1 MEQKRTLWILLA
13 TGIFLLLVLGFAM
26 IPFASSARTK
36 SSARALHDDGIIW
49 LAPSQNSSVPNIE
62 EHSSAEKLSNQNN
75 EVQAQVKNNSNL
87 EENENIADFSNFQSQ
102 ENPLTSAISS
112 PKEGTTQISENLKS
126 SSQIPYATDNLT
138 VISTGTTN
146 FYDYSSKNLS
156 ASDEITTIDLNNLK
170 KSQGSTVQAQNQT
183 TQKAIQETQ
192 SSKLEQEKL
201 AENKIYQNSSASSAN
216 YSISSAENSKS
227 LSSSKSNSS
236 SKNSASNTTSKNT
249 TKNSSVKTS
258 SSSSVAKSSEKIPDR
273 FWVQA
278 ASYTSKKNADE
289 ARAILDENKIQ
300 CEVFTYT
307 DSKNNLYYRLRVGP
321 YTTKTEAEYWKNR
334 IDSIELFK
342 NNNTYVTNS
351 SAEKK

>member
-13 TGIFLLLVLGFAM
+13 TGIFLLVVLGFAM
-26 IPFASSARTK
+26 LPFASSARTK
-36 SSARALHDDGIIW
+36 SDARALRNDGIIW
-49 LAPSQNSSVPNIE
+49 VAPSSSNSS
-62 EHSSAEKLSNQNN
+62 SSNLPEISNQNN
-75 EVQAQVKNNSNL
+75 ESQNEFSKDLNL
-87 EENENIADFSNFQSQ
+87 TENENIADFSNSNVQ
-102 ENPLTSAISS
+102 ENPLNSAISS
-112 PKEGTTQISENLKS
+112 QKEGTVEISENSKS
-126 SSQIPYATDNLT
+126 PLPYATDNLT

-146 FYDYSSKNLS
+146 FYDYSSKNSS

-170 KSQGSTVQAQNQT
+170 TSEESVVKAQNQT
-183 TQKAIQETQ
+183 AQKAIQETQ
-192 SSKLEQEKL
+192 NSKLQQEKL
-201 AENKIYQNSSASSAN
+201 AENKNYQNQSDESVSKTSVKSASTQN
-216 YSISSAENSKS
+216 TKN
-227 LSSSKSNSS
+227 LSSTKSNSTATS
-236 SKNSASNTTSKNT
+236 SVSSAKTSSAKNTASN
-249 TKNSSVKTS
+249 NSSVEKPT
-258 SSSSVAKSSEKIPDR
+258 EKIPDR

-351 SAEKK
+351 SAAKK

>member
-13 TGIFLLLVLGFAM
+13 TGIFLLVVLGFAM
-26 IPFASSARTK
+26 LPFASSARTK
-36 SSARALHDDGIIW
+36 SDARALRDDGIIW
-49 LAPSQNSSVPNIE
+49 VAPSSSNSS
-62 EHSSAEKLSNQNN
+62 SSNLPEISNQNN
-75 EVQAQVKNNSNL
+75 ESQNEFSKDLNL
-87 EENENIADFSNFQSQ
+87 TENENIADFSNFQSQ

-146 FYDYSSKNLS
+146 FYDYSSKNS
-156 ASDEITTIDLNNLK
+156 SDSDEITTIDLNNLK

-192 SSKLEQEKL
+192 NSKLQQEKL
-201 AENKIYQNSSASSAN
+201 AENKNYQNQSDESVSKTSVKSASTQN
-216 YSISSAENSKS
+216 TKN
-227 LSSSKSNSS
+227 LSSTKSNST
-236 SKNSASNTTSKNT
+236 AT
-249 TKNSSVKTS
+249 SSVSSAKTS
-258 SSSSVAKSSEKIPDR
+258 SAKNTASNNSTVEKPTEKIPDR

-351 SAEKK
+351 SAAKK

>member
-36 SSARALHDDGIIW
+36 SNAKALHDDGIIW
-49 LAPSQNSSVPNIE
+49 LAPSQNSSASNVA
-62 EHSSAEKLSNQNN
+62 EHSSTEKLSNQILNQNN
-75 EVQAQVKNNSNL
+75 ESQNEIKNKSNL
-87 EENENIADFSNFQSQ
+87 EENENIADFSDYQTQ
-102 ENPLTSAISS
+102 ENPLTSSISS
-112 PKEGTTQISENLKS
+112 PKEGSTEISENLKS
-126 SSQIPYATDNLT
+126 NSQIPYATDNLT

-146 FYDYSSKNLS
+146 FYDYSSRNS
-156 ASDEITTIDLNNLK
+156 NSSDEITTIDLNNLK
-170 KSQGSTVQAQNQT
+170 TSEESVVKAQNQT
-183 TQKAIQETQ
+183 AQKAIQETQ

-201 AENKIYQNSSASSAN
+201 AENKNYQNPVDKNIAKTSSAKSSN
-216 YSISSAENSKS
+216 SQSSKN
-227 LSSSKSNSS
+227 LSSTKSNSTSKS
-236 SKNSASNTTSKNT
+236 SVSSAKNSN
-249 TKNSSVKTS
+249 NST
-258 SSSSVAKSSEKIPDR
+258 AGKSAEKIPDR

-342 NNNTYVTNS
+342 SNNTYITNS
-351 SAEKK
+351 SATKK

>member
-36 SSARALHDDGIIW
+36 SSAKALHDDGIIW
-49 LAPSQNSSVPNIE
+49 MAPSQNSSVQNVA
-62 EHSSAEKLSNQNN
+62 EHSSAENLSNQASNKNN
-75 EVQAQVKNNSNL
+75 EVQTQVKNDSNL
-87 EENENIADFSNFQSQ
+87 EENENIADFSNSQSQ
-102 ENPLTSAISS
+102 ENPFTSAISS
-112 PKEGTTQISENLKS
+112 PKEGTTEISENLKT

-156 ASDEITTIDLNNLK
+156 DSEEITTIDLNNLK
-170 KSQGSTVQAQNQT
+170 KSQGGTVQAQNQT

-192 SSKLEQEKL
+192 NSKLEQEKL

-216 YSISSAENSKS
+216 SLNSQAENSKS
-227 LSSSKSNSS
+227 
-236 SKNSASNTTSKNT
+236 SASSATSKNATKSTST
-249 TKNSSVKTS
+249 TKSSSAKTS
-258 SSSSVAKSSEKIPDR
+258 SSSSLAKSSEKIPDR

-342 NNNTYVTNS
+342 NNNTYITNS
-351 SAEKK
+351 SATKK